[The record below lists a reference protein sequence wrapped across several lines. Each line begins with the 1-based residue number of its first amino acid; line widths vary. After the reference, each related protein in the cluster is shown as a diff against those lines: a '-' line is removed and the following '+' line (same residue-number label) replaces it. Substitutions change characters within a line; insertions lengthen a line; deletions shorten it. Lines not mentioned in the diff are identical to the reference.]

1 MATHEDRL
9 YPSAVCDSS
18 TFTATL
24 RTATSDVLKMSTFIL
39 V

>member
-9 YPSAVCDSS
+9 YPSVVCDSS
-18 TFTATL
+18 TFTTL